1 MIVNVIG
8 GGWVTATHC
17 GRMTDGTKPIIAV
30 GDPLIPPVDEVYWNP
45 PVRYRRFDRCCQIG
59 CAAIA
64 LALRDAGMDRAE
76 STRPIGI
83 IASTRYGCFET
94 DLEFYATAREGE
106 GIYAS
111 PSLFAF
117 TLPGIAISEAAIHFR
132 LTGPTFTV
140 GDPIGQRGYQALRTA
155 VGLLSSGAYRTMLAG
170 WLDAGTQLLKHAAA
184 GDDGVRG
191 AIFIVLSSGHEGKT
205 IQTIRE
211 KDFELFTESGTRIS
225 AISDLVT

>member
-1 MIVNVIG
+1 
-8 GGWVTATHC
+8 
-17 GRMTDGTKPIIAV
+17 MTDGTKPIMTA
-30 GDPLIPPVDEVYWNP
+30 GDPLIPPVDEVYWYP
-45 PVRYRRFDRCCQIG
+45 PVRYRRFDSYCQVG

-64 LALRDAGMDRAE
+64 LALKDAGMDRAE
-76 STRPIGI
+76 RTRPIGI
-83 IASTRYGCFET
+83 IASTRYGGIET
-94 DLEFYATAREGE
+94 DVEFYATAREGE

-140 GDPIGQRGYQALRTA
+140 GDPIGQRGYQALRIA
-155 VGLLSSGAYRTMLAG
+155 VGLLSSGACRTVLAG
-170 WLDAGTQLLKHAAA
+170 WLDAGTQLLKHVAA

-191 AIFIVLSSGHEGKT
+191 AIFIVLSSRHAGKT
-205 IQTIRE
+205 FQTIRE
-211 KDFELFTESGTRIS
+211 KGFELFTESGTRIS